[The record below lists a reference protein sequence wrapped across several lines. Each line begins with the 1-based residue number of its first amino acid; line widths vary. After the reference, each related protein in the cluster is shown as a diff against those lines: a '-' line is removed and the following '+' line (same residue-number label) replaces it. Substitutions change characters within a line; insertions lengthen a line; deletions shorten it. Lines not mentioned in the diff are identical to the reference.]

1 MVGVNISQDMLDV
14 QFDFY
19 DSPFHVYDDS
29 HILKQMA
36 AQQNFVT
43 AQAQSVQRHCV
54 TAGRSSMWGAAF
66 RGC

>member
-36 AQQNFVT
+36 AQQSLVS

-54 TAGRSSMWGAAF
+54 TAGA
-66 RGC
+66 